1 MTRLSDTTPLTLRYN
16 NPGAV
21 EFKPWM
27 SAYGATLGPNGRY
40 AQFPGPEQG
49 YQVMSRILDTY
60 QNKHGLNN
68 VAGIV
73 NRWAPPH
80 VDRNSTAQYIANV
93 SRSLGVDPNSPLSPE
108 QRPSLMRAMAAYEA
122 GRAPAPLGGAPQ
134 PAASS
139 PQPQATPSVGA
150 RPMASADSYWNP
162 STVNWNRQ
170 FGGNLM
176 QQGTDA
182 SPVGHWTQALARV
195 LQGGVGGYMMG
206 QANRAEASGKQ
217 GVSDIY
223 RQGLE
228 RGDGIN
234 KIAAA
239 LMGNPFGADDGQ
251 KLAQQHMMLQAKGP
265 ELTDAQR
272 NFAYGVKNPE
282 FAKREIELKQ
292 ASRPQVNIDQKG
304 ETTFASES
312 AKATVKRL
320 DENIQQGQTA
330 RAQGADIDR
339 LDELSMSIGT
349 QGAAAQIKAALGPY
363 ANALGIKIDG
373 LDEVQAFTG
382 IVSKLAPLMRPPGSG
397 ATSDFE
403 FRQYLAALPQL
414 AQTVEGRKLILD
426 QMRALNNHKVA
437 VGEISERVIAG
448 EIDRKVADAEIR
460 KLGNPLGLWRQRP
473 EALPPTPQAAP
484 QQGAPVVNMGNQ
496 IIEQGRQMIQS
507 GQINPQA
514 AIESAIRAIENGV
527 DRAAVIQRL
536 QTLGIPVP
544 PELMQPATPQPA
556 PQRRGTLNR
565 EVIRNG

>member
-1 MTRLSDTTPLTLRYN
+1 MEPLTLRYN

-40 AQFPGPEQG
+40 AQFPGSEQG

-73 NRWAPPH
+73 NRWAPPQ

-108 QRPSLMRAMAAYEA
+108 QRPNLMRAMAAYEA
-122 GRAPAPLGGAPQ
+122 GRAPASLGGASQ

-139 PQPQATPSVGA
+139 PPSQFTPSAGSSL
-150 RPMASADSYWNP
+150 MAQSFNGWTPESVQYG
-162 STVNWNRQ
+162 RGL
-170 FGGNLM
+170 GGQLVK
-176 QQGTDA
+176 QGVDT
-182 SPVGHWTQALARV
+182 SPVQHWTQALARV
-195 LQGGVGGYMMG
+195 LQAGSGAAWSQ
-206 QANRAEASGKQ
+206 QANEGEQAGKQ
-217 GVSDIY
+217 GVADIY
-223 RQGLE
+223 RQGLN
-228 RGDGIN
+228 RGDGMN

-239 LMGNPFGADDGQ
+239 LLGNPFGADDGQ

-272 NFAYGVKNPE
+272 NFAYGVKNPD

-448 EIDRKVADAEIR
+448 EIDRKSADAEIR
-460 KLGNPLGLWRQRP
+460 KLGNPLGLWRQKP

-514 AIESAIRAIENGV
+514 AIESAMRAIENGV
-527 DRAAVIQRL
+527 DRSAVIQRL

-544 PELMQPATPQPA
+544 FELMQPAAPQPV